1 MFNTKNS
8 YKDKYDAFFV
18 DYTKVSSSMLSYAYL
33 PILTHLVCL
42 HMLTYQPFVDYTKV
56 PLLVQQHYAS
66 SIGKFAKDSKM
77 LQVCV
82 CSLFLR
88 PSLETFPG
96 NLPWKPP
103 SLEGR
108 SYVYGARA
116 RSLARSPLPSP
127 YTPQLPLL
135 RRTTSRSSI
144 VCRTALTCSLRL
156 TASTSQ
162 LCLPRTGA
170 CSPSTLPLLLPWG
183 FTPAASGGEFYF
195 FYRYI
200 SCEFLLTI

>member
-1 MFNTKNS
+1 MS
-8 YKDKYDAFFV
+8 P
-18 DYTKVSSSMLSYAYL
+18 YAYL
-33 PILTHLVCL
+33 PTLRRL
-42 HMLTYQPFVDYTKV
+42 HQGPSPCATALRELDRQVRKG
-56 PLLVQQHYAS
+56 QQDAA
-66 SIGKFAKDSKM
+66 G
-77 LQVCV
+77 VCV
-82 CSLFLR
+82 LSLSPL
-88 PSLETFPG
+88 FPG

-195 FYRYI
+195 IYRFTFHANF
-200 SCEFLLTI
+200 C